1 MNKLLRLLLALLLVT
16 VLVLGVV
23 SCGEEDTPAAD
34 DSEQTETNNEPKH
47 THTWVDADCDTPKTC
62 KTCKETEGKA
72 LGHDWKAATT
82 EAPKTCKR
90 CGATEGDPLTPDDPT
105 PPEEHTHSYEGVD
118 YSKDATGH
126 WKECACGE
134 ADGKTA
140 VEPHTFGDWEETT
153 PPQVGVPGVKT
164 RSCAC
169 GYAETDEIPALP
181 DEPVGEPTWE
191 EYDVNLNTQGI
202 KILGERNATK
212 ASDGRIWLDW
222 AGSGIEMNVHLDT
235 TYSIRVFLQAM
246 AEEGTCTF
254 AVYVDGELFGEQYY
268 TIACGV
274 EESYIEIANVPSG
287 DHIIRIVKVTDYT
300 TTSAEILG
308 VWMDGQFLETP
319 ADNDLFIEFI
329 GDAITTGY
337 DDVTK
342 SYAWIVAEAFDADY
356 AITALNGYGLVNGTA
371 EVGTGSM
378 AQDYLKLNPLRD
390 DMTPFRYDDREADVV
405 VVNLGAEDY
414 CFDNDYNSGAHDAE
428 AFQAAYEKLLADIR
442 YYNADAKILCVY
454 GVANDGYK
462 DAILAAVAAAGG
474 EDAGIWTLELAPTAE
489 VAEDGI
495 NLPSAE
501 EQAAYAEVIG
511 AKIAEIKDATFGEA
525 GEPNVGE
532 GESQDWNNA

>member
-1 MNKLLRLLLALLLVT
+1 MDV
-16 VLVLGVV
+16 
-23 SCGEEDTPAAD
+23 
-34 DSEQTETNNEPKH
+34 
-47 THTWVDADCDTPKTC
+47 
-62 KTCKETEGKA
+62 
-72 LGHDWKAATT
+72 
-82 EAPKTCKR
+82 
-90 CGATEGDPLTPDDPT
+90 
-105 PPEEHTHSYEGVD
+105 PPEHTHSYEGVD

-134 ADGKTA
+134 EEGKTA
-140 VEPHTFGDWEETT
+140 VEGHTGDWVETT
-153 PPQVGVPGVKT
+153 HPQVGVPGEETQTCTV
-164 RSCAC
+164 C
-169 GYAETDEIPALP
+169 GYVSTRPVDALTP
-181 DEPVGEPTWE
+181 PEPTVGEWE
-191 EYDVNLNTQGI
+191 EYNVDLNTQGI

-222 AGSGIEMNVHLDT
+222 AGSGIEMNVRLDT

-287 DHIIRIVKVTDYT
+287 DHVIRIVKVTDYT

-414 CFDNDYNSGAHDAE
+414 CFDDDYNSGAHDAE
-428 AFQAAYEKLLADIR
+428 AFQAAYEALLGDIR

-489 VAEDGI
+489 VAEEGI
-495 NLPSAE
+495 NLPSAA

-511 AKIAEIKDATFGEA
+511 AKITEIKDATFGEA